1 MEGENY
7 NPLHVNKELIYNCRN
22 EVIEKLFKNKIK
34 NWECP
39 ICYENSDN
47 IPICFPYKCYHINCI
62 ECLKKNCKI
71 IVSRNK
77 YPTKELKCPI
87 CRAGVNIN
95 WIKGKII
102 YESKFYFQNKIIN
115 LHEIL

>member
-22 EVIEKLFKNKIK
+22 EVIEKLLNNKIK

-47 IPICFPYKCYHINCI
+47 IN
-62 ECLKKNCKI
+62 N
-71 IVSRNK
+71 
-77 YPTKELKCPI
+77 TK
-87 CRAGVNIN
+87 
-95 WIKGKII
+95 
-102 YESKFYFQNKIIN
+102 
-115 LHEIL
+115 